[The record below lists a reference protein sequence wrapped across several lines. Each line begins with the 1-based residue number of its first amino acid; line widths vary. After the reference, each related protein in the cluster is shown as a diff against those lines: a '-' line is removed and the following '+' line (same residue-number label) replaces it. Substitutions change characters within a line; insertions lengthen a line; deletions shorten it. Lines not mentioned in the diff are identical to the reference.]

1 MILAHGT
8 GIDDAAFVV
17 LPLLVFAVVRLF
29 NRRRPANAGARHTE
43 RMTSNDVASS

>member
-17 LPLLVFAVVRLF
+17 LPLLVFAALRLF
-29 NRRRPANAGARHTE
+29 NRRRPSDGGERDTE
-43 RMTSNDVASS
+43 GVTSNDVASS

>member
-17 LPLLVFAVVRLF
+17 LPLLVLAALRLF
-29 NRRRPANAGARHTE
+29 NRRRPPDGGGCDSQGVR
-43 RMTSNDVASS
+43 SNDVVSS